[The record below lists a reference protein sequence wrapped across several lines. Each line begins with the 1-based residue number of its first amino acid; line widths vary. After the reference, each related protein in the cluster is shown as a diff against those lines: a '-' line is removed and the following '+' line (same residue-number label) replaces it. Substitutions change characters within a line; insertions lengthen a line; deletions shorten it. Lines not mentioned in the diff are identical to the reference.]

1 MTSNLASDEIA
12 EHAVS
17 LRNETT
23 NSSKNIG
30 TTMFYKFYSA
40 NFDLYEQ
47 NVNFRSSR
55 SR

>member
-23 NSSKNIG
+23 NSSKDIG
-30 TTMFYKFYSA
+30 TTMFYKLRS
-40 NFDLYEQ
+40 
-47 NVNFRSSR
+47 VNFE
-55 SR
+55 